1 MFISIFLLYLAI
13 YSIHFLECIKVC
25 PILNQ
30 HNLFYLTCMNVL
42 KACNLLAVGIITQTL
57 SMVLDNF
64 TTAMSMVSLHDT
76 VVGTVQTL
84 GDDIQYMQNGSYW
97 KMIAFAAGV
106 GGNALCIGSLSG
118 LALMKMERIRLA
130 WYFRNVG
137 WKALVGSTI
146 GLIVLYAML

>member
-1 MFISIFLLYLAI
+1 MILLVLGIMLAVGVVKETGVLATLG
-13 YSIHFLECIKVC
+13 HW
-25 PILNQ
+25 
-30 HNLFYLTCMNVL
+30 MDDNVG
-42 KACNLLAVGIITQTL
+42 NLLAVGLITQTL

-84 GDDIQYMQNGSYW
+84 GDDIQFMQNGSYW